1 MGMKLEEKISK
12 VERILEEIKSG
23 LKSQPKDVD
32 LDKIADI
39 VYKRVVDKISRE
51 GMKITLPP
59 AEYILNKFQENEV
72 KRWEEKLEELDLDE
86 KKIGAFIIALNRQ
99 TTRKEILGKVF
110 GASYISGE
118 LYMAYTKKIDKLI
131 ELGII
136 RTDKAG
142 RIYPA
147 IEESVRNTLETYS
160 PSEEKI
166 QEVMDR
172 IKRIFIEKIEEE
184 NGAE

>member
-1 MGMKLEEKISK
+1 VVKIEEKISK
-12 VERILEEIKSG
+12 VEKLLEEIKSG
-23 LKSQPKDVD
+23 FKSQTEAIDVD
-32 LDKIADI
+32 KIVDI
-39 VYKRVVDKISRE
+39 VYNKVIDKISKE
-51 GMKITLPP
+51 GVKITLPP

-72 KRWEEKLEELDLDE
+72 RRWEEKLEQLDSEE
-86 KKIGAFIIALNRQ
+86 KKIGAFVIALGRQ

-110 GASYISGE
+110 GASYTSGE
-118 LYMAYTKKIDKLI
+118 LYMTYTKKIDKLI

-147 IEESVRNTLETYS
+147 IEDNVRNTLETYN

-184 NGAE
+184 NE